1 MDKRSAIILIV
12 VGVLLLIP
20 SAYAALTIATTNSWA
35 VALTIVAIA
44 LFVTPM
50 AALGLIVWGVARLI
64 RKPPSP

>member
-1 MDKRSAIILIV
+1 MDKRSAIVLII

-44 LFVTPM
+44 LFATPM
-50 AALGLIVWGVARLI
+50 AALGLIAWGVVRLI
-64 RKPPSP
+64 RKTPDP